1 MDLNALYAL
10 LIIGALL
17 VIALLLVVF
26 VIPTDVKRKKPR
38 RERVTAPDL
47 ESRLAKLSKESLHQ
61 EASARALRRRVEE
74 FESKEKE
81 WQKLMA
87 VEQAKSRKLQDK
99 LVQERQWQG
108 EEAAKYEKKGLEI
121 RQLQNDL
128 KAANDQLA
136 QEHSRRLK
144 LEGEIRDLKQQYS
157 RLNDARRGLDVEIAR
172 LTEKYEDHR
181 QQVREL
187 RKENAFLAKQKE
199 DTAWVAK
206 SEYLKLEHELRKAE
220 SELKRRA
227 AEKTDG

>member
-26 VIPTDVKRKKPR
+26 VIPTDVKKKKPR

-47 ESRLAKLSKESLHQ
+47 ESRLAKANKEAQHQ
-61 EASARALRRRVEE
+61 EASARALRRRIEE
-74 FESKEKE
+74 FELKEKE
-81 WQKLMA
+81 WQKFREA
-87 VEQAKSRKLQDK
+87 EQAKSQKFQDK

-108 EEAAKYEKKGLEI
+108 QEAAKYEKKGSEI
-121 RQLQNDL
+121 RQLQKDL
-128 KAANDQLA
+128 KAVNDQLA

-157 RLNDARRGLDVEIAR
+157 GLNDVRRGLDVEIMQ

-187 RKENAFLAKQKE
+187 RKENAGLAKQKE
-199 DTAWVAK
+199 DTAWVAR
-206 SEYLKLEHELRKAE
+206 SDYLKLEQKLRKAE
-220 SELKRRA
+220 SELRRA
-227 AEKTDG
+227 TEKTDG